1 MLVSSL
7 VVYNDYLSVVSSQS
21 DIVLSALLVDNLNS
35 HVFTVDNDLIMFD
48 NPFCLLWQPGFYH
61 GFASLDLFMWRRHL
75 AFRLREICNWQV
87 RWCGWSWMI
96 LDDPLQ
102 IDRSL
107 FCGHKICVDL
117 AHILYTAQSVQY
129 VYNNIY
135 NSVDKWLIIDVY
147 FILSLYMYNLY
158 IYVHIRRISTSV
170 HGTGEAPQN
179 GSSCLYHVPAMI
191 HCCLV
196 AGKAWPLLKGW
207 NQQVKMTKTSLPS
220 CFVCIVC
227 HTLPVYRFFAC
238 FFCHKRISMNLCILH
253 DINAG

>member
-1 MLVSSL
+1 M
-7 VVYNDYLSVVSSQS
+7 
-21 DIVLSALLVDNLNS
+21 
-35 HVFTVDNDLIMFD
+35 
-48 NPFCLLWQPGFYH
+48 
-61 GFASLDLFMWRRHL
+61 
-75 AFRLREICNWQV
+75 
-87 RWCGWSWMI
+87 
-96 LDDPLQ
+96 
-102 IDRSL
+102 
-107 FCGHKICVDL
+107 
-117 AHILYTAQSVQY
+117 
-129 VYNNIY
+129 
-135 NSVDKWLIIDVY
+135 
-147 FILSLYMYNLY
+147 FILFFLYICIIYIY

-238 FFCHKRISMNLCILH
+238 FFLPQAN
-253 DINAG
+253 INELMHVT

>member
-35 HVFTVDNDLIMFD
+35 HVFTVDHVWQSF
-48 NPFCLLWQPGFYH
+48 LLVMTAPVIYH

-87 RWCGWSWMI
+87 RWCGWSRMI
-96 LDDPLQ
+96 QDDPLQ

-129 VYNNIY
+129 VYNI
-135 NSVDKWLIIDVY
+135 
-147 FILSLYMYNLY
+147 Y
-158 IYVHIRRISTSV
+158 IYTDLWFVCL
-170 HGTGEAPQN
+170 N
-179 GSSCLYHVPAMI
+179 GSVSRRYIFRNMRNEIKP
-191 HCCLV
+191 
-196 AGKAWPLLKGW
+196 
-207 NQQVKMTKTSLPS
+207 
-220 CFVCIVC
+220 
-227 HTLPVYRFFAC
+227 
-238 FFCHKRISMNLCILH
+238 KRQEK
-253 DINAG
+253 